1 MFHHSS
7 LIHKKPLHPSRRINL
22 RLLHVSLLYKQR
34 MRLSR
39 SSGFNGILYLNIFSW
54 LAHIHFRNYRV
65 GQILTFI
72 TSDEYQRLG
81 ASYLLIETALLFII
95 ILRIVSGSID
105 ITAAMFM
112 LKFNDLEKAFYI
124 NTLLALVGPCI
135 LIITTG
141 IALVGLSEKISLP
154 RMICLFGG
162 IILILISLKSK

>member
-1 MFHHSS
+1 ME
-7 LIHKKPLHPSRRINL
+7 K
-22 RLLHVSLLYKQR
+22 
-34 MRLSR
+34 
-39 SSGFNGILYLNIFSW
+39 
-54 LAHIHFRNYRV
+54 
-65 GQILTFI
+65 
-72 TSDEYQRLG
+72 
-81 ASYLLIETALLFII
+81 ALLFII

-141 IALVGLSEKISLP
+141 IALVGLSDKISLT
-154 RMICLFGG
+154 RTICLFGG